1 MIISMDQRVS
11 EYDIRKQKVQTLRH
25 LGVLPYAQQFDK
37 HYTINDIINDTH
49 PQRSIEEILE

>member
-1 MIISMDQRVS
+1 MDQRLS
-11 EYDIRKQKVQTLRH
+11 EDDIRKQKVEILRD

-37 HYTINDIINDTH
+37 HYSINDIINDTH

>member
-1 MIISMDQRVS
+1 MESRQS